1 MAKSGYVS
9 APIKT
14 DETEAAHTKCLRVH
28 DPSLRIEF
36 IFDAGER
43 GPKFGH
49 KNFEHPPAALRRA
62 KGDIIWQ
69 GEGVQLISLHHLKFE
84 RNGGVGV
91 AHQVLA
97 EPVDILA
104 DSRIVKHLGLLP
116 HLLGKLLA

>member
-1 MAKSGYVS
+1 VQQCEHKRIFADEWMESEP
-9 APIKT
+9 PIKT

-49 KNFEHPPAALRRA
+49 KNFEHPPAALRSA

-69 GEGVQLISLHHLKFE
+69 GEGVQH
-84 RNGGVGV
+84 
-91 AHQVLA
+91 A
-97 EPVDILA
+97 
-104 DSRIVKHLGLLP
+104 RIAG
-116 HLLGKLLA
+116 